1 MRIAFAGTPN
11 PALPTLQA
19 LINSHHQLDFVIT
32 RPDAAKGR
40 GRVMAQSPVAELAQ
54 ENGIECIKTNNLSEI
69 SDRIAQVDCVVVVA
83 FGGMVPE
90 ELLTVPKH
98 GWVNVHFSLLPHWR
112 GAAPV
117 QHAILAGD
125 EITGVTTFQID
136 SGLDTGP
143 ILGHVATSIA
153 PNETSGE
160 LLERLS
166 HLGAHLLLQTLDGL
180 EVNMLYSVAQTND
193 GVTRAPKITSNDAR
207 INWSHP
213 ALAISR
219 RVRAMTPDPGAWT
232 MCAEKRIKIGSLALE
247 TDVRDLGI
255 GEVALRDGKVLVG
268 TGSHALWLKTLQEE
282 GRTMNDA
289 LVWLNQRE
297 NVIFE

>member
-1 MRIAFAGTPN
+1 MRIAFAGTPI

-19 LINSHHQLDFVIT
+19 LIGSGHQLDFVIT
-32 RPDAAKGR
+32 RPDAPKGR
-40 GRVMAQSPVAELAQ
+40 GRVMAQSPVADLAQ
-54 ENGIECIKTNNLSEI
+54 ENDIECIKTNSLAEI

-83 FGGMVPE
+83 FGGMVPD
-90 ELLTVPKH
+90 ELLAVPKH
-98 GWVNVHFSLLPHWR
+98 GWINVHFSLLPQWR

-117 QHAILAGD
+117 QRAILAGD

-136 SGLDTGP
+136 SGMDTGP
-143 ILGHVATSIA
+143 VLGHVVTSIA
-153 PNETSGE
+153 PTETSGE

-180 EVNMLYSVAQTND
+180 EANMVFAVAQSND

-232 MCAEKRIKIGSLALE
+232 MSADKRIKIGSLSLA
-247 TDVRDLGI
+247 TDVTDLAI
-255 GEVALRDGKVLVG
+255 GEVVSRDGKVLVG

-289 LVWLNQRE
+289 SVWFNQRE
-297 NVIFE
+297 NVVFE